1 MTEPTNLHRRQ
12 LLVKGWQTCL
22 TGSVA
27 GGLVLTLGPTEL
39 AWGAQL
45 LAVRVWPAKDYT
57 RVTLESDTELAAKHF
72 LVASPNRLVVDI
84 DSLEL
89 SPQLRELTRK
99 IKSDDPFIAG
109 VRVGQFEPRVVRLVF
124 DLKQAAKPQV
134 FTLQPVAAYKHRM
147 VFDLYPGEK
156 PSDGAALLA
165 NTGSSINF
173 PASAPASPASSPTS
187 STSVAASNNA
197 ANSATALPSSAS
209 ASAANTSA
217 KTSATADKTEVA
229 SVASPAPAKAASAS
243 DARAKQAASSV
254 NDALDDFMTG
264 LKKPPVSTKAKTPKA
279 DAPVV
284 ATDDKSDDATN
295 ATSTKKSGP
304 TRRLMMVAIDPGHGG
319 EDPGAIGPSGLFEKT
334 VVLSIALKM
343 RDRIN
348 ATPGMRAMLT
358 RDGDFFVP
366 LHERVRKARGVEAD
380 LFISIHADAFL
391 DPQAHGASVFVLSER
406 GASSTAARWMA
417 QRENAS
423 DLVGGVNVKDKDAH
437 VMQTML
443 DMSTTAQIQ
452 DSMKLGRVVLG
463 HLGKVGKLHK
473 AHVEQAGFAVLKAPD
488 VPSILVETGFI
499 SNPQEENQLQDD
511 TYQDQLADALMT
523 GIKRYFAKNPPIARS
538 RAL

>member
-1 MTEPTNLHRRQ
+1 MTDPTNLHRRQ
-12 LLVKGWQTCL
+12 MLVKGWQTCL

-27 GGLVLTLGPTEL
+27 GGLVFTLGPTEL

-57 RVTLESDTELAAKHF
+57 RVTLESDTELVAKHF

-99 IKSDDPFIAG
+99 IKSDDPYIGG

-124 DLKQAAKPQV
+124 DLKQSAKPQV

-156 PSDGAALLA
+156 AASDTALLA
-165 NTGSSINF
+165 NVGNSPN
-173 PASAPASPASSPTS
+173 SPASIPVAPNNSSAS
-187 STSVAASNNA
+187 STASHTAASG
-197 ANSATALPSSAS
+197 ATALPSPTSVSNPNA
-209 ASAANTSA
+209 SA
-217 KTSATADKTEVA
+217 KTSATGDKTEVA
-229 SVASPAPAKAASAS
+229 SATPPAAAKAASAS

-264 LKKPPVSTKAKTPKA
+264 LKKPPAAVKAKPPKEE
-279 DAPVV
+279 PTVV
-284 ATDDKSDDATN
+284 ATDDKADN
-295 ATSTKKSGP
+295 APSPSTKKSGP
-304 TRRLMMVAIDPGHGG
+304 TKRLMMVAIDPGHGG
-319 EDPGAIGPSGLFEKT
+319 EDPGAIGPSGLYEKT

-358 RDGDFFVP
+358 RDGDYFVP

-391 DPQAHGASVFVLSER
+391 NPQAHGASVFVLSER

-423 DLVGGVNVKDKDAH
+423 DLVGGVNVKSKDAH
-437 VMQTML
+437 VMQAML
-443 DMSTTAQIQ
+443 DMSTTAQIK
-452 DSMKLGRVVLG
+452 DSIKLGRVVLG

-473 AHVEQAGFAVLKAPD
+473 PHVEQAGFAVLKAPD

-499 SNPQEENQLQDD
+499 SNPQEESLLGDEA
-511 TYQDQLADALMT
+511 YQNQLADALMT
-523 GIKRYFAKNPPIARS
+523 GIKRYFAKNPPIARTQ
-538 RAL
+538 AL

>member
-1 MTEPTNLHRRQ
+1 MTEPTNIHRRQ

-57 RVTLESDTELAAKHF
+57 RVTLESDTELVAKHF

-99 IKSDDPFIAG
+99 IKSDDPFIGG

-156 PSDGAALLA
+156 PSDDAALLA
-165 NTGSSINF
+165 NAGSSTNL
-173 PASAPASPASSPTS
+173 PAASPASSPTS
-187 STSVAASNNA
+187 ASTSTTATSSNTVAS
-197 ANSATALPSSAS
+197 SATALPSPAS
-209 ASAANTSA
+209 ASAANASA
-217 KTSATADKTEVA
+217 KASTTPDKAEVA
-229 SVASPAPAKAASAS
+229 SAASPAPAKAASAS

-264 LKKPPVSTKAKTPKA
+264 LKKPPATAKAKPPKA
-279 DAPVV
+279 EAPVV
-284 ATDDKSDDATN
+284 AADDKPDDVAN
-295 ATSTKKSGP
+295 VSSSKKSGP
-304 TRRLMMVAIDPGHGG
+304 TKRLMMVAIDPGHGG

>member
-57 RVTLESDTELAAKHF
+57 RVTLESDTELSAKHF

-99 IKSDDPFIAG
+99 IKSDDPYIGG

-124 DLKQAAKPQV
+124 DLKQSAKPQV

-156 PSDGAALLA
+156 PSDAAALLA
-165 NTGSSINF
+165 NAGSSANS
-173 PASAPASPASSPTS
+173 PASAAASSPTT
-187 STSVAASNNA
+187 STSAIASSNAAS
-197 ANSATALPSSAS
+197 SATALPSPTS
-209 ASAANTSA
+209 ASAANASA

-229 SVASPAPAKAASAS
+229 SAASPVPAKAASAS

-264 LKKPPVSTKAKTPKA
+264 LKKPPATAKAKLPKA
-279 DAPVV
+279 EAPAV
-284 ATDDKSDDATN
+284 ATDDKPDDVAS
-295 ATSTKKSGP
+295 ATSNKKRGP
-304 TRRLMMVAIDPGHGG
+304 TKRLMMVAIDPGHGG
-319 EDPGAIGPSGLFEKT
+319 EDPGAVGPSGLFEKT

-391 DPQAHGASVFVLSER
+391 NPQAHGASVFVLSER

-499 SNPQEENQLQDD
+499 SNPQEENQLKDD
-511 TYQDQLADALMT
+511 DYQDQLADALMT